1 MISPRSRRTL
11 IMFSSPNGLMVVS
24 IVKMYQ
30 ELKYERLTSLFLV
43 VFSEIGIL
51 YEGTVR
57 NVNIL
62 HRDFGIFSY
71 NRFYF
76 FI

>member
-1 MISPRSRRTL
+1 MVIGFIYQLSRTYSPRCLRTL

-30 ELKYERLTSLFLV
+30 ELISERLTSLFLV

-51 YEGTVR
+51 
-57 NVNIL
+57 
-62 HRDFGIFSY
+62 
-71 NRFYF
+71 
-76 FI
+76 